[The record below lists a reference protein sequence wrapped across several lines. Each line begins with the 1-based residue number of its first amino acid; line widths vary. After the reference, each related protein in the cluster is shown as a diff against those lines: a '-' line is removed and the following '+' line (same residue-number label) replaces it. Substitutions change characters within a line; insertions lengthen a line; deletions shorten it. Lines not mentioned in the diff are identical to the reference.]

1 MSWRGDGEIFSVSF
15 VTGGEGER
23 RRLRVLDRSGG
34 LYSVTQEMVGL
45 QWTMACRPSGSLIAA
60 PLTRNNKQTVAF
72 FKKNC
77 LQHGGFNILLSLRVR
92 GLEWSPD
99 SSILAITTES
109 HLLLYT
115 VGNYHWYLKQQLS
128 LGRGCLVKSEERLEF
143 RSWRLGWVISTSLGL
158 SSSDLSVMAVVD
170 GDKVLV
176 TPFRQLTVPPPGSA
190 LQVKADS
197 QVRQVVFSSSGDLL
211 SPPLSDSVLAAAATD
226 SNSFLVVTGEVH
238 VMRVSAGEE
247 GDPRVVVTG
256 GGGYHVKCSTYSC
269 VTTLSPPDINE
280 GCNTVWAGQYL
291 VFSSWRTVKVV
302 TSTDLLKT
310 LHTEEEVFSLS
321 PCPGGVLVQL
331 SSGLLQR
338 LSLSRLELEDTGVA

>member
-1 MSWRGDGEIFSVSF
+1 MFSVSF

-23 RRLRVLDRSGG
+23 RTLRVLDRSGG
-34 LYSVTQEMVGL
+34 LYSVTQEMVDL
-45 QWTMACRPSGSLIAA
+45 QWTMACRSSGSLIAA

-77 LQHGGFNILLSLRVR
+77 LQHGGFNILLSVRVR

-99 SSILAITTES
+99 RSVLAITTES

-128 LGRGCLVKSEERLEF
+128 LGQGWAVVSLAWSEDSEVVRCLVKSEERLEF
-143 RSWRLGWVISTSLGL
+143 RSWRLGWVASTSLGL
-158 SSSDLSVMAVVD
+158 SSSDLSVVAVVD

-280 GCNTVWAGQYL
+280 GCNTVWARLSTPRRKSSPSFPVLAGSWSSSAL
-291 VFSSWRTVKVV
+291 VASRDSLSPGLSWRT
-302 TSTDLLKT
+302 L
-310 LHTEEEVFSLS
+310 EW
-321 PCPGGVLVQL
+321 PGPQSAAG
-331 SSGLLQR
+331 
-338 LSLSRLELEDTGVA
+338 

>member
-1 MSWRGDGEIFSVSF
+1 M
-15 VTGGEGER
+15 
-23 RRLRVLDRSGG
+23 
-34 LYSVTQEMVGL
+34 
-45 QWTMACRPSGSLIAA
+45 
-60 PLTRNNKQTVAF
+60 
-72 FKKNC
+72 
-77 LQHGGFNILLSLRVR
+77 QHGGFNILLSVRVR

-99 SSILAITTES
+99 SSILAITIES

-143 RSWRLGWVISTSLGL
+143 RSWRLGWVASTSLGL
-158 SSSDLSVMAVVD
+158 SSSDLSLVAVAVVD

-280 GCNTVWAGQYL
+280 GCNTVWARLSTPRRKSSPSFPVLAGSWSSSAL
-291 VFSSWRTVKVV
+291 VASRDSLSPGLSWRT
-302 TSTDLLKT
+302 L
-310 LHTEEEVFSLS
+310 EW
-321 PCPGGVLVQL
+321 PGPQ
-331 SSGLLQR
+331 SAAR
-338 LSLSRLELEDTGVA
+338 WW